1 MKWKISKCPFCGGE
15 NVVMVEV
22 EHPDSRREKFIG
34 CCSCGAK
41 GPSSFHDEEKAVEEW
56 NTRAVTA
63 PRHRPAIDENGVITG
78 RGRCGIVKPIR
89 EMSERDARRRTHGG

>member
-1 MKWKISKCPFCGGE
+1 MKENLSTCPFCGGE

-41 GPSSFHDEEKAVEEW
+41 GPSSFQSEEKAVEAW
-56 NTRAVTA
+56 NTR
-63 PRHRPAIDENGVITG
+63 D
-78 RGRCGIVKPIR
+78 VKDQNAAK
-89 EMSERDARRRTHGG
+89 E

>member
-1 MKWKISKCPFCGGE
+1 MKENLSNCPFCGGE

-41 GPSSFHDEEKAVEEW
+41 GPSSFQGEEKAVEAW
-56 NTRAVTA
+56 NNRF
-63 PRHRPAIDENGVITG
+63 
-78 RGRCGIVKPIR
+78 VK
-89 EMSERDARRRTHGG
+89 EQNAAKE